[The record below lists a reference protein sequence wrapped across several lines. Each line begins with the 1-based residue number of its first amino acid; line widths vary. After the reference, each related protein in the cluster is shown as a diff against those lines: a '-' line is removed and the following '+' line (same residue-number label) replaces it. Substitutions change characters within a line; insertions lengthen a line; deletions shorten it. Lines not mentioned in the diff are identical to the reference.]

1 MSDARKD
8 IIDLFGKGIFPYKGN
23 VYKTKEKEESDEEL
37 DEKEFFK
44 YIENELEGINYDLLK
59 DYFNFVGSTVLA
71 KELFEANN
79 KNKNSELVNLIK
91 SGLYNLKD
99 KIKEMSE
106 EEKEFEKPDKIL
118 EIVEEIFEFN
128 KKIKKTRE
136 NGLKY

>member
-1 MSDARKD
+1 M
-8 IIDLFGKGIFPYKGN
+8 F
-23 VYKTKEKEESDEEL
+23 
-37 DEKEFFK
+37 
-44 YIENELEGINYDLLK
+44 K
-59 DYFNFVGSTVLA
+59 DYFNFVASTVLA

-128 KKIKKTRE
+128 KKI
-136 NGLKY
+136 